1 MIDSKDILNQKQFL
15 LGKIVCKEVIGVELN
30 VECVNFEII
39 DKLKNICE
47 ESSRKKLSKLRKV
60 KKELISEKKM
70 DDMVQRNNLMVK
82 MLLFYF
88 VDDYERN
95 KVEEMDFLIYMLIV
109 WKYIEEEMDFFVYF
123 VGIIV
128 DI

>member
-1 MIDSKDILNQKQFL
+1 M

-60 KKELISEKKM
+60 KKEVISEKKM
-70 DDMVQRNNLMVK
+70 DDMV
-82 MLLFYF
+82 
-88 VDDYERN
+88 
-95 KVEEMDFLIYMLIV
+95 
-109 WKYIEEEMDFFVYF
+109 
-123 VGIIV
+123 
-128 DI
+128 